1 MPDSTAPLVAR
12 EPVRVFVLVAAGI
25 AALGVFF
32 MAWGS
37 GTDWRIAIGM
47 ALGAGGTPAVGAE
60 VGRSKAYSP
69 ATVDQLVDAEAVIRG
84 LEARG

>member
-1 MPDSTAPLVAR
+1 MPSSDAPLVDR
-12 EPVRVFVLVAAGI
+12 EPVRIFVLIAAVVAA
-25 AALGVFF
+25 AGVFF

-37 GTDWRIAIGM
+37 GTDWRIALGM

-69 ATVDQLVDAEAVIRG
+69 ATVDQLVDAETVISH

>member
-1 MPDSTAPLVAR
+1 MTTSTTPLVER
-12 EPVRVFVLVAAGI
+12 EPVRVYVLAAALI

-60 VGRSKAYSP
+60 VGRSRAWSP
-69 ATVDQLVDAEAVIRG
+69 ASVNDIIDAEHVIHG
-84 LEARG
+84 ANEA